1 MVCVVC
7 SCCATFPYREVCRA
21 KGGIRG
27 GETLCHDIYP
37 ARPITTVSLATNTH
51 CIMDGHSSCS
61 WAPGSNLAVRVNRA
75 IDDQP
80 GIQQEAIC
88 YEWFKQ
94 QLILSVSKPSISQIL
109 LVVRFL
115 TVCTACIRQFHSPS
129 QCVNCGPSSLL
140 HN

>member
-7 SCCATFPYREVCRA
+7 SCCATSPYREVCRA
-21 KGGIRG
+21 KGGIG
-27 GETLCHDIYP
+27 SGETLCHDIYP

-94 QLILSVSKPSISQIL
+94 RLIPSVSKPSISQRSRSNGHRL
-109 LVVRFL
+109 KR
-115 TVCTACIRQFHSPS
+115 TPS
-129 QCVNCGPSSLL
+129 NPLCLPENLISKHTPL
-140 HN
+140 